1 MENLGYPGTLA
12 SVKVLVMSYSNMKPT
27 SPTVHEQLA
36 RWVRYGGVLIYC
48 GRDDDPYQS
57 VMEWWDTKGR
67 HFRAP
72 SEHLL
77 GLLGLDPHAG
87 SGRYPVGTG
96 AVYVIRQD
104 PKEFVLQHDGDG
116 AYLDVLK
123 KAFETDAHAGALILK
138 NSFYLQRGPYDII
151 SVLDENPDARPY
163 VVKGPVIDLFDPTL
177 PVLDAKTVAPGE
189 QSLLYD
195 LARVADKTRPS
206 VLAAAARIYSET
218 LNARAF
224 SFVAKSPVNTVNS
237 MRVLL
242 PSRPTAVSVTDAQ
255 GAAVSDVQSSWDEG
269 SHTEFLGFANSPEG
283 VKVELTLR

>member
-1 MENLGYPGTLA
+1 
-12 SVKVLVMSYSNMKPT
+12 MKPT
-27 SPTVHEQLA
+27 SATVHEHLA
-36 RWVRYGGVLIYC
+36 DWVRRGGVLVYC

-67 HFRAP
+67 HYHAP
-72 SEHLL
+72 SEHLF
-77 GLLGLDPHAG
+77 GLLGLDPHAAT
-87 SGRYPVGTG
+87 GRYPVGTG

-116 AYLDVLK
+116 GYLDVLK
-123 KAFETDAHAGALILK
+123 KAFETDAHGGALILK
-138 NSFYLQRGPYDII
+138 NSFYLERGPYDII
-151 SVLDENPDARPY
+151 SVLDENPDAAPY

-195 LARVADKTRPS
+195 LARVVDKGRPS
-206 VLAAAARIYSET
+206 VLASASRIYSEVT
-218 LNARAF
+218 AGKTF
-224 SFVAKSPVNTVNS
+224 SFVAKSPINTVNS

-242 PSRPTAVSVTDAQ
+242 PARPVGVSVTDSQ

-269 SHTEFLGFANSPEG
+269 SHTEFLGFANSPDG
-283 VKVELTLR
+283 VKVEVTLP